1 MNTHRGDEPETLE
14 FGLPHLAMTA
24 LAWGAP
30 DGRLALCL
38 HGFPDSAWTWRRL
51 GPALA
56 DRGFRVIA
64 PFTRGYAPTAVP
76 ADGVYHLGALAYD
89 ALAIHHAFGAPDDAV
104 LIGHDWGAL
113 TANTIAADPGCPFRR
128 VVSLAVPPVP
138 GMRPQRA
145 ETARSAG
152 AYLRQLRYSW
162 YILFNQLPGVAER
175 AIDRLVPRLWQD
187 WSPGYPAAEDIAHAL
202 DALPPGAHRTAA
214 LSYYR
219 AFVRVTAKVPEP
231 YAGPHRFWDQAP
243 RVPMLYLHG
252 SADTTLHPAFTAGV
266 AEVLAPAGGAVDMVP
281 GAGHFLHLEQPAVVA
296 GLIGDF
302 LTDGSAPRS

>member
-1 MNTHRGDEPETLE
+1 MSIHHTEQPETVE
-14 FGLPHLAMTA
+14 FELPHLAMTA

-30 DGRLALCL
+30 EDRIAMCL
-38 HGFPDSAWTWRRL
+38 HGFPDSAWTWRYL

-76 ADGVYHLGALAYD
+76 ADGDYHLGALAYD
-89 ALAIHHAFGAPDDAV
+89 AGEIHRALGAPDDAV

-113 TANTIAADPGCPFRR
+113 TANTIAAHPDCPFRR

-138 GMRPQRA
+138 AMRPRPG
-145 ETARSAG
+145 TAVRSVG

-162 YILFNQLPGVAER
+162 YMVFNQLPGVSER
-175 AIDRLVPRLWQD
+175 ALDRLIPRLWHD
-187 WSPGYPAAEDIAHAL
+187 WSPGYPAEADIAFAL
-202 DALPPGAHRTAA
+202 AALPPGAHRTAA

-219 AFVRVTAKVPEP
+219 AFLRVAGGMPEP
-231 YAGPHRFWDQAP
+231 YRELHRYWDRAP

-252 SADTTLHPAFTAGV
+252 AADTTMHPAFTAGV
-266 AEVLAPAGGAVDMVP
+266 AEVLAPAGGSTETLS
-281 GAGHFLHLEQPAVVA
+281 GAGHFLHLEQPGKIAEVV
-296 GLIGDF
+296 GNF
-302 LTDGSAPRS
+302 LTGDSTD